1 MNITAHICFAPCRS
15 LRTLPHFA
23 FANTLRQNVIYAQDV
38 ERHGQDFY
46 LFLHPWRK
54 YDFKEILVMST
65 EIYYFS
71 GTGNS
76 LYVAKELQKL
86 MPEADL
92 IPIAG
97 VLKSDNMKTKGDTAG
112 FVFPCHGLAIPIP
125 VREFLKKVNVKSS
138 DYFFA
143 IATRGGSIFR
153 GFPIIDKFLN
163 KQGKSLN
170 ATFVINMG
178 MNDPKLKSFTVPTKE
193 ELKDIEINVQQKLEV
208 INKTIIHQEKY
219 QDDISGVTF
228 SRFGLF
234 NYIPE
239 RLIPFLVHR
248 VAGKV
253 KNYFYFDSKCMGCGI
268 CEKVCPSQ
276 KITMEDNKPL
286 WQRNI
291 DCYMCYACLNF
302 CPTEAIQIYSKI
314 YMKSYTPE
322 SGRYPHPYATADD
335 IAGQKRDVSPIY

>member
-1 MNITAHICFAPCRS
+1 
-15 LRTLPHFA
+15 
-23 FANTLRQNVIYAQDV
+23 
-38 ERHGQDFY
+38 
-46 LFLHPWRK
+46 
-54 YDFKEILVMST
+54 MST

-86 MPEADL
+86 IPEADL

-97 VLKSDNMKTKGDTAG
+97 VLKSDNIKTKGDNVG
-112 FVFPCHGLAIPIP
+112 FVFPCHGLTIPIP

-143 IATRGGSIFR
+143 IATRGGTIFR

-170 ATFVINMG
+170 ATFVINMS

-193 ELKDIEINVQQKLEV
+193 ELKDIETNVQQKLEV
-208 INKTIIHQEKY
+208 IKKTIIHQENY
-219 QDDISGVTF
+219 QDDVSGVTF
-228 SRFGLF
+228 SRFALF

-248 VAGKV
+248 VAGKLL
-253 KNYFYFDSKCMGCGI
+253 KNYFYSDSKCTGCGI

-276 KITMEDNKPL
+276 KITMEDNRPL
-286 WQRNI
+286 
-291 DCYMCYACLNF
+291 
-302 CPTEAIQIYSKI
+302 
-314 YMKSYTPE
+314 
-322 SGRYPHPYATADD
+322 
-335 IAGQKRDVSPIY
+335 

>member
-1 MNITAHICFAPCRS
+1 MN
-15 LRTLPHFA
+15 
-23 FANTLRQNVIYAQDV
+23 
-38 ERHGQDFY
+38 
-46 LFLHPWRK
+46 
-54 YDFKEILVMST
+54 T

-86 MPEADL
+86 IPEADL

-97 VLKSDNMKTKGDTAG
+97 VLKSDNIKTKGDNVG
-112 FVFPCHGLAIPIP
+112 FVFPCHGLTIPIP
-125 VREFLKKVNVKSS
+125 VREFLKKVSVKSS

-143 IATRGGSIFR
+143 IATRGGTIFR

-170 ATFVINMG
+170 ATFVINMS

-208 INKTIIHQEKY
+208 IKKTIIHQENY

-234 NYIPE
+234 NYILE

-253 KNYFYFDSKCMGCGI
+253 KNYFYSDSKCTGCGI

-286 WQRNI
+286 WQRNV

-322 SGRYPHPYATADD
+322 RGRYPHPYATADD
-335 IAGQKRDVSPIY
+335 IAGQK

>member
-1 MNITAHICFAPCRS
+1 MT
-15 LRTLPHFA
+15 
-23 FANTLRQNVIYAQDV
+23 
-38 ERHGQDFY
+38 
-46 LFLHPWRK
+46 
-54 YDFKEILVMST
+54 T

-86 MPEADL
+86 IPEADL

-97 VLKSDNMKTKGDTAG
+97 VLKSDNMKTKGDNVG
-112 FVFPCHGLAIPIP
+112 FVFPCHGLTIPIP

-143 IATRGGSIFR
+143 IATRGGTIFR

-170 ATFVINMG
+170 ATFVIDMG
-178 MNDPKLKSFTVPTKE
+178 MNDPKLESFTVPTKE
-193 ELKDIEINVQQKLEV
+193 ELKDIEINIQQKLEV
-208 INKTIIHQEKY
+208 IKKTIIHQENY

-234 NYIPE
+234 NYILE

-248 VAGKV
+248 IASKV
-253 KNYFYFDSKCMGCGI
+253 KNYFYSDSKCTGCGI

-286 WQRNI
+286 WQRNV

-322 SGRYPHPYATADD
+322 RGRYPHPYATVDD
-335 IAGQKRDVSPIY
+335 IAGQKRIYTQFQ

>member
-1 MNITAHICFAPCRS
+1 
-15 LRTLPHFA
+15 
-23 FANTLRQNVIYAQDV
+23 
-38 ERHGQDFY
+38 
-46 LFLHPWRK
+46 
-54 YDFKEILVMST
+54 MST

-76 LYVAKELQKL
+76 LYVARELQKL
-86 MPEADL
+86 IPEAEL
-92 IPIAG
+92 IPIAR
-97 VLKSDNMKTKGDTAG
+97 VLKSADIKTKGDNVG
-112 FVFPCHGLAIPIP
+112 FVFPCHGLTIPIP

-170 ATFVINMG
+170 ATFVINTFL
-178 MNDPKLKSFTVPTKE
+178 NDPKLKSFTVPTKE

-208 INKTIIHQEKY
+208 TKKTIIHQENY

-234 NYIPE
+234 NYILE
-239 RLIPFLVHR
+239 RFIPFMVHH
-248 VAGKV
+248 VAPKV
-253 KNYFYFDSKCMGCGI
+253 KNYFYSDSKCTGCGI

-276 KITMEDNKPL
+276 KIIMENNKPL
-286 WQRNI
+286 WQRNV
-291 DCYMCYACLNF
+291 DCYNCYACLNF
-302 CPTEAIQIYSKI
+302 CPKEAIQIYSRI
-314 YMKSYTPE
+314 WMKSYTTE
-322 SGRYPHPYATADD
+322 RGRYPHPYATVKD
-335 IAGQKRDVSPIY
+335 ISIQKGM